1 MGIARIQDLARTL
14 SREAFAQKLTTLFLV
29 VIDRGD
35 DEAPI
40 SFETIDAQSAPRLVP
55 RAAPGVEVHEIAKTK
70 DNPYKDRISLGRA
83 PNCDVTLRYASISKL
98 HGYFQVLPDGALEFT
113 DVDSQV
119 GTRLNG
125 RPLTPNKP
133 ERVAPGSALLL
144 GRVTARVA
152 DARTVWDLLKAQEK
166 LGAA

>member
-1 MGIARIQDLARTL
+1 MAIARIHELARTL
-14 SREAFAQKLTTLFLV
+14 PREAFAQKHTSLFLV

-40 SFETIDAQSAPRLVP
+40 SFETIDAQSAPRSVP
-55 RAAPGVEVHEIAKTK
+55 RAASGVEVHEIAKAK
-70 DNPYKDRISLGRA
+70 GNPYKDNISVGRA
-83 PNCDVTLRYASISKL
+83 PNCDVVLRYGSISKL
-98 HGYFQVLPDGALEFT
+98 HGYFQVLPDGKLEFT

-125 RPLTPNKP
+125 RPLTPNKA
-133 ERVAPGSALLL
+133 ERVSVGSALLL
-144 GRVTARVA
+144 GRITARIT

>member
-1 MGIARIQDLARTL
+1 MSMARIHELARTL
-14 SREAFAQKLTTLFLV
+14 PREAFAQKHTSLFLV
-29 VIDRGD
+29 VIDRGE

-40 SFETIDAQSAPRLVP
+40 SFETIDAQSAPRSVP
-55 RAAPGVEVHEIAKTK
+55 RGAPGVEVHEVAKAK
-70 DNPYKDRISLGRA
+70 NNPYKDNISLGRA
-83 PNCDVTLRYASISKL
+83 PNCDVVLRYASISKL
-98 HGYFQVLPDGALEFT
+98 HGYFNVLPDGQLEFT
-113 DVDSQV
+113 DHDSQV

-133 ERVAPGSALLL
+133 ERIAPGSVLVL
-144 GRVTARVA
+144 GRLTARIA